1 VDRQNRV
8 LTRRLD
14 FPPIGLRPDQQL

>member
-1 VDRQNRV
+1 METRV

-14 FPPIGLRPDQQL
+14 VGLRLK